1 MLKVSI
7 KMREIDPVKVYEFL
21 KKRIG
26 PLKMVIR
33 QEYALIK
40 FEDEALYRTAL

>member
-7 KMREIDPVKVYEFL
+7 KMRDIDPVKVYDFL

-33 QEYALIK
+33 
-40 FEDEALYRTAL
+40 

>member
-7 KMREIDPVKVYEFL
+7 KTKDIDPEKVHDFL

-33 QEYALIK
+33 
-40 FEDEALYRTAL
+40 